1 MKNIV
6 YAILLFVMA
15 IWPQGSHAFEYL
27 PLQDK
32 EMMEKKNEKSMEQEI
47 DSLILKK
54 MNLPLVSSKLDDA
67 NIRSTP
73 LYGHIVDANDKRSL
87 DLMADDDSEFA
98 AESLFAV
105 LNEQMLQRN
114 ATLLKKA
121 TADVRNKYKS
131 LLNRF
136 NFIGLEK
143 IRIHVDYYYDQARK
157 KWLRPT
163 AASSVVTFKM
173 LIKSGYFLYQDA
185 DSLITIRRYGYYIP
199 SAGVKRIFFSDGYS
213 EVLWKNP
220 NEAALDSIKVLP
232 YKLVEKILVDKNVD
246 DHNRKKIRTLL
257 KNREFA
263 YIPLVLQ
270 EMDQYCKKNPCSEI
284 DDYRRYLNMLDV
296 LYKGGLLRRY

>member
-1 MKNIV
+1 MIYV
-6 YAILLFVMA
+6 VLLFVIA
-15 IWPQGSHAFEYL
+15 LWPQDSHAFEYL
-27 PLQDK
+27 SLQDK
-32 EMMEKKNEKSMEQEI
+32 GMTEKKNEKSMEQEI

-67 NIRSTP
+67 NIKSTP
-73 LYGHIVDANDKRSL
+73 LYGHIVEANDKRSL
-87 DLMADDDSEFA
+87 DLMTDDDSEIA
-98 AESLFAV
+98 AESLFTA

-114 ATLLKKA
+114 AALLKKA

-143 IRIHVDYYYDQARK
+143 IRIHVDFYYDRARK

-163 AASSVVTFKM
+163 AASSVVTVKM
-173 LIKSGYFLYQDA
+173 LVKSGYFLYQDA

-199 SAGVKRIFFSDGYS
+199 SAGVKRIFFGDGYS

-232 YKLVEKILVDKNVD
+232 YKLVEKILVDKNID

-263 YIPLVLQ
+263 AIPFIVKD
-270 EMDQYCKKNPCSEI
+270 MDEYCEKNPCA
-284 DDYRRYLNMLDV
+284 DTADYRRYLNTLEV
-296 LYKGGLLRRY
+296 LYKGGIFSRF